1 MESGFVNIQTLFNEK
16 TARTVAA
23 LEQLY
28 NDHTLLL
35 SVVENLSGKVLTK
48 ENLSG
53 KKILLKPNW
62 VKHSYLPFDD
72 ICLRTQDD
80 FLIAVLEWVLSKK
93 PASVVIGDAPI
104 QGCRWE
110 KVVTE
115 KLINKIEMLAAKY
128 SIAVIIKDFRRVVF
142 DTATN
147 NIDVERNAL
156 SEYVIF
162 DVGKKSY
169 LEPVTS
175 AEKNLFRVSQYNP
188 DKFIA
193 THKPGMHK
201 YCITKELFES
211 DIVISLPKVKT
222 HQKAGITC
230 ALKNIVGLNG
240 DKDFLPHHRIGGTGM
255 GGDSYPGNNKLR
267 YWAELALDNANRK
280 KGKRIYWFWIRLS
293 SLLWKISLPTKQH
306 QPSAAWFGNDTT
318 WRMVMDL
325 NLIVNYGR
333 ADGTLADTPQ
343 RFLYSFCDGIV
354 GGQGDGPLKPDPL
367 NLGLVC
373 FTNDSA
379 TADICMAKMMGL
391 SINDIPLLMAAK
403 SFITNPKTNIVL
415 NGITSSLNELEKYAT
430 NAIPPPGW
438 VDYTALIKSY

>member
-1 MESGFVNIQTLFNEK
+1 MQQGFVNIETLFNDQ
-16 TARTVAA
+16 TARTVES
-23 LEQLY
+23 LQGLY
-28 NDHTLLL
+28 DDPLILR
-35 SVVENLSGKVLTK
+35 SVIENLSGDVLN
-48 ENLSG
+48 EANLQG

-62 VKHSYLPFDD
+62 VKHSYQPFDD
-72 ICLRTQDD
+72 ICLRTHDN

-93 PASVVIGDAPI
+93 PASVVLGDAPI

-110 KVVTE
+110 KVITTTLL
-115 KLINKIEMLAAKY
+115 KKIETLSQKY
-128 SIAVIIKDFRRVVF
+128 NIPVAIKDFRRVVF
-142 DTATN
+142 DTTAN
-147 NIDVERNAL
+147 NVDVERNPMSA
-156 SEYVIF
+156 YVIF

-169 LEPVTS
+169 LEPITS
-175 AEKNLFRVSQYNP
+175 AEKNLFRVSQYDP
-188 DKFIA
+188 DKFMA

-201 YCITKELFES
+201 YCITKELFDA

-222 HQKAGITC
+222 HQKAGITG

-280 KGKRIYWFWIRLS
+280 KGKTVYWFWIRLS

-306 QPSAAWFGNDTT
+306 QLSAAWFGNDTT

-333 ADGTLADTPQ
+333 ADGTLAETPQ

-354 GGQGDGPLKPDPL
+354 GGQGDGPLRPDPL
-367 NLGLVC
+367 NLGVVC

-379 TADICMAKMMGL
+379 SADVCMADLMGMKVNKM
-391 SINDIPLLMAAK
+391 PLLMAAK
-403 SFITNPKTNIVL
+403 SFMPNRKVDINL
-415 NGITSSLNELEKYAT
+415 NGKPIQLKELEKFAT
-430 NAIPPPGW
+430 NALPPPGW
-438 VDYTALIKSY
+438 ENY

>member
-1 MESGFVNIQTLFNEK
+1 MQQGFVNIETLFNDQ
-16 TARTVAA
+16 TARTVES
-23 LEQLY
+23 LQELY
-28 NDHTLLL
+28 DDPLLL
-35 SVVENLSGKVLTK
+35 RSVIENLSGDVLNE
-48 ENLSG
+48 ENLQG

-62 VKHSYLPFDD
+62 VKHSYQQFDE
-72 ICLRTQDD
+72 ICLRTHDD

-93 PASVVIGDAPI
+93 PASVVLGDAPI

-110 KVVTE
+110 KVVTAT
-115 KLINKIEMLAAKY
+115 LLNKVETLSLRYNIP
-128 SIAVIIKDFRRVVF
+128 VTIKDFRRVVF
-142 DTATN
+142 DTAAN
-147 NIDVERNAL
+147 NIDVERNPMSA
-156 SEYVIF
+156 YVIF

-169 LEPVTS
+169 LEPITS
-175 AEKNLFRVSQYNP
+175 AEKNLFRVSQYDP
-188 DKFIA
+188 DKFMA

-201 YCITKELFES
+201 YCITKELFDA

-222 HQKAGITC
+222 HQKTGITA

-280 KGKRIYWFWIRLS
+280 KGKQIYWFWIRLS

-325 NLIVNYGR
+325 NMIVNYGR
-333 ADGTLADTPQ
+333 ADGTLADSPQ

-354 GGQGDGPLKPDPL
+354 GGQGDGPLRPDPL
-367 NLGLVC
+367 NLGVVC

-379 TADICMAKMMGL
+379 TADVCMADLMGL
-391 SINDIPLLMAAK
+391 KVNKMPLLMAAK
-403 SFITNPKTNIVL
+403 SFMPNREVNITL
-415 NGITSSLNELEKYAT
+415 NGKPIQLKELEKFAT
-430 NAIPPPGW
+430 NALPPPGW
-438 VDYTALIKSY
+438 ENY